1 MSIIFGIDST
11 VIALGIGILVVFC
24 IGIGL
29 AIKKTRAAK
38 SAKLHKIT
46 ADPSRVPLRV
56 QKIPVNATEVSPGQ
70 DAVITA
76 APQPKVINCIHGM
89 TDISQSLIALAEKY
103 SLAEITLAT
112 SDGLLLASSS
122 KTPAADDIARYCGIF
137 MANPRARFP
146 GILLFGVEHKGSSLV
161 GIAETKGPDL
171 QEPGQDL
178 IDETK
183 DILNW
188 WI

>member
-11 VIALGIGILVVFC
+11 VIVLVAGIVVVICIVVGLVV
-24 IGIGL
+24 
-29 AIKKTRAAK
+29 KRTRAAK

-46 ADPSRVPLRV
+46 ADPSRIPLRV
-56 QKIPVNATEVSPGQ
+56 QKIPVNATGVSPGKN
-70 DAVITA
+70 VVV
-76 APQPKVINCIHGM
+76 APAPHPTEINCIHGM
-89 TDISQSLIALAEKY
+89 TDISQSLIVLAEKY
-103 SLAEITLAT
+103 SLDEITLAT

-122 KTPAADDIARYCGIF
+122 KTPAADDIARYCGIYSS
-137 MANPRARFP
+137 NPRARSP
-146 GILLFGVEHKGSSLV
+146 GILLFGVDHKGSSLV
-161 GIAETKGPDL
+161 GIAKTKGPDL

-178 IDETK
+178 VRETK